1 MCLYDF
7 ISTFK
12 HFINRTDCA
21 LYLCVYIYKYIYIST
36 FAVSGSKTVF
46 SNWFLV
52 GLLPSRPVLEWSVLF
67 CRSDS
72 VRGLNLVPQVRF
84 VSLLLEDPALFPMS
98 VVDPTPSVLSRVDVG
113 W

>member
-1 MCLYDF
+1 MIF
-7 ISTFK
+7 MTTFK
-12 HFINRTDCA
+12 HLISRTDCA
-21 LYLCVYIYKYIYIST
+21 LYLSIST
-36 FAVSGSKTVF
+36 LAVSGSKAVF
-46 SNWFLV
+46 SDWFLV

-72 VRGLNLVPQVRF
+72 ARGLNLVPQVTF

-98 VVDPTPSVLSRVDVG
+98 VVDHLRPHPPTHSHPPVLSRVDVG